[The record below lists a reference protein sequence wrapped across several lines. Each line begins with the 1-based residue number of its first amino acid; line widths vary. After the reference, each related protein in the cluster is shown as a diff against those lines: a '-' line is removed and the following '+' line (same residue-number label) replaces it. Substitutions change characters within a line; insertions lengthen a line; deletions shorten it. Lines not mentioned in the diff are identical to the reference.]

1 MAKAAKTEKPKKAKP
16 AAAEAAAV
24 AAATKDADLFE
35 RLMSLAKR
43 RGFFYPAAE
52 IHTPIAGFWS
62 FGPLGAAMKRRL
74 EGAWRDAFV
83 KDEGYYEVEGSNI
96 LPASVFVASGHLAG
110 FTDPLVQCRR
120 CHAMHRADK
129 LVEKAAEIFVPE
141 RMPAGEVDRIIAD
154 NNIKCPDCEGA
165 LDKTRMFNM
174 MFEVKIGATEP
185 RETAYLRPET
195 CQINFIDFANVYRA
209 MRPKLP
215 FGIAQIGRSFRNEI
229 SPRQGL
235 LRQREFTQAE
245 MEVFFNPAEKT
256 FARFDGLKDYKLNIQ
271 RVGADKVER
280 ITAAELVKKGIVEYE
295 LIAYYLAKIQ
305 RFVNGLGIP
314 LEKIRLRE
322 QDPKERPFY
331 AESAFDCEVLTAFG
345 WVEVAANHYRTDY
358 DLGAHAKATG
368 KDLTAML
375 DSGEKI
381 TPHVWEISEG
391 IDRTMFCV
399 LMQAYADGKER
410 GWEWL
415 RLEPKVAPYAAAVF
429 PLVSK
434 DGLDEKAREVHA
446 GLAKCF
452 DVLFDKPG
460 SIGKRYAR
468 ADEIGVPFCITID
481 YGTIED
487 GTVTI
492 RDRDTATQRRVKI
505 AELQAALWDLV
516 FCGAEFGKI
525 GKALK

>member
-1 MAKAAKTEKPKKAKP
+1 MAKAARAEPAKTKETAP
-16 AAAEAAAV
+16 AAKASAE
-24 AAATKDADLFE
+24 KDVDLFE
-35 RLMSLAKR
+35 KIMSLAKR
-43 RGFFYPAAE
+43 RGYFYPAAE

-62 FGPLGAAMKRRL
+62 FGPLGTSMKHRIENL
-74 EGAWRDAFV
+74 WRDAFI
-83 KDEGYYEVEGSNI
+83 KDEGYCEVEGSNI
-96 LPASVFVASGHLAG
+96 LPASVFEASGHLAG

-120 CHAMHRADK
+120 CHVMHRADK
-129 LVEKAAEIFVPE
+129 LVEKAAGVFVPE
-141 RMPAGEVDRIIAD
+141 RTPADEVDKIIAD
-154 NNIKCPDCEGA
+154 KKIKCPECAGT

-209 MRPKLP
+209 VRPKLP

-245 MEVFFNPAEKT
+245 MEVFFNPTEKT
-256 FARFDGLKDYKLNIQ
+256 FARFAELKDYKLNVQ
-271 RVGADKVER
+271 RVGADKVEH
-280 ITAAELVKKGIVEYE
+280 ITVAELVKKGIVKYE

-368 KDLTAML
+368 KDLTATL

-381 TPHVWEISEG
+381 IPHVWEISEG
-391 IDRTMFCV
+391 VDRTMFCV
-399 LMQAYADGKER
+399 LMQAYTDDKAR

-415 RLEPKVAPYAAAVF
+415 RLEPKAAPYAAAVF

-434 DGLDEKAREVHA
+434 DGLEEKAREVHA
-446 GLAKCF
+446 ALAKCF

-468 ADEIGVPFCITID
+468 ADEIGIPFCVTID
-481 YGTIED
+481 YDTLED

-492 RDRDTATQRRVKI
+492 RDRNTVKQRRVKI
-505 AELQAALWDLV
+505 AELQSALWDLV
-516 FCGAEFGKI
+516 FCGADFEKI
-525 GKALK
+525 GKPIK